1 MNFQIVIIA
10 VVILAALG
18 ALFGLVLGFA
28 AKVFA
33 VEVDPK
39 EEAVLGCLP
48 GANCGGCGFAGCSG
62 YAAAVAK
69 GAAPVNACAA
79 GGEAVCRPDRRDH
92 GRVRRRHGQA
102 AGPGALHRLR
112 PELQAV

>member
-1 MNFQIVIIA
+1 MEFNVMTVVLA
-10 VVILAALG
+10 VVVLAVLG
-18 ALFGLVLGFA
+18 AVFGLVLGFA

-62 YAAAVAK
+62 
-69 GAAPVNACAA
+69 
-79 GGEAVCRPDRRDH
+79 
-92 GRVRRRHGQA
+92 
-102 AGPGALHRLR
+102 
-112 PELQAV
+112 